1 MASTTYADVPGA
13 GINPLDVVFR
23 VKVGVS
29 TASEDIAIFQVVAFH
44 TTAGQVT
51 KTTVANT
58 AMAGF
63 SQDKFESAQFDVAHV
78 AHVTVRIAGT
88 TRYIAGADCS
98 GAIGGYLVLEGTD
111 GRLTPCAAVANTHYV
126 LLAVSLDDP
135 DADGN
140 LGTAII
146 MYNVPYFVSA
156 S

>member
-1 MASTTYADVPGA
+1 MAATTYADVPGA

-23 VKVGVS
+23 VK
-29 TASEDIAIFQVVAFH
+29 AADDIGIFQIVAFH

-51 KTTVANT
+51 KTTVANS

-63 SQDKFESAQFDVAHV
+63 SQDKFVVADFDSSHV
-78 AHVTVRIAGT
+78 AYITVRIAGT

-126 LLAVSLDDP
+126 LLAVGLDDP